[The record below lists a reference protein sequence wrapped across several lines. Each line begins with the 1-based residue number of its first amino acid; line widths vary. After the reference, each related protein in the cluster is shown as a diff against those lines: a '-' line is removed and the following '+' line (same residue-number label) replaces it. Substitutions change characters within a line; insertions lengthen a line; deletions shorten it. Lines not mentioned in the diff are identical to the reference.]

1 MALAYFTANLR
12 ELAGAPAYDAAM
24 LTWLVDNFELLGLPV
39 QNWMLVVG
47 GVIALYFAM
56 LAIGRRGQ
64 RIF

>member
-1 MALAYFTANLR
+1 MRVMN
-12 ELAGAPAYDAAM
+12 
-24 LTWLVDNFELLGLPV
+24 WLVDNFDLFGLPV